1 MKSVSAMNMSSI
13 ERQRRVAESIGVP
26 VIQRHIFL
34 CCDQTKPKCCDREQS
49 LVAWNYLKR
58 RLRELGLSEQGGVFR
73 SKANCLRIC
82 EAGPVAVIYPEGV
95 WYARCNP
102 DVLERIIQEHL
113 IAGRRV
119 TEHVIFEHSLTSS
132 SCREKD

>member
-1 MKSVSAMNMSSI
+1 MDMSSI
-13 ERQRRVAESIGVP
+13 ERQRRVAESIGVS

-49 LVAWNYLKR
+49 LIAWNYLKR

-82 EAGPVAVIYPEGV
+82 EGGPVVVIYPEGV

-102 DVLERIIQEHL
+102 DVLEPIIQEHL

-119 TEHVIFEHSLTSS
+119 TEHVIFEHSLTGSS
-132 SCREKD
+132 SPKHD

>member
-1 MKSVSAMNMSSI
+1 MNMSSI
-13 ERQRRVAESIGVP
+13 ERQRRVAEAVGVP

-49 LVAWNYLKR
+49 LIAWNYLKR
-58 RLRELGLSEQGGVFR
+58 RLRELGLSEQGGMFR

-102 DVLERIIQEHL
+102 DSLERIIQEHL

-119 TEHVIFEHSLTSS
+119 TEHVIFEHSLTGS
-132 SCREKD
+132 SCPEQD

>member
-1 MKSVSAMNMSSI
+1 
-13 ERQRRVAESIGVP
+13 
-26 VIQRHIFL
+26 
-34 CCDQTKPKCCDREQS
+34 
-49 LVAWNYLKR
+49 
-58 RLRELGLSEQGGVFR
+58 VFR

-82 EAGPVAVIYPEGV
+82 EGGPVVVIYPEGV

-119 TEHVIFEHSLTSS
+119 TEHVIFEHSLTGSS
-132 SCREKD
+132 SPKHD